1 MASTFTQKKKKK
13 EEKQKVYYL
22 YDQRSILALK

>member
-22 YDQRSILALK
+22 YDQRSILA